1 MMKKLKKQ
9 ASRTDKE
16 YETLGRMLVSFYE
29 SNYISHK
36 KAYKVSFVKGIFTG
50 LGTVIGATIVVTILI
65 FVLSFFKQIP
75 LIGHFADKVRSSIEV
90 TR

>member
-1 MMKKLKKQ
+1 MIPKQKKQ

-50 LGTVIGATIVVTILI
+50 LGTVIGATIIVSILI
-65 FVLSFFKQIP
+65 FVLSLFQQIP
-75 LIGHFADKVRSSIEV
+75 LIGQFTDKVRDSVEA